1 MNKNNMQTMKKKL
14 KKKTIKARSQS
25 HIKEKKKTVF

>member
-14 KKKTIKARSQS
+14 KKTIKALSQS